1 LSRLPVTAA
10 SLGLLSCHDCGLLSK
25 PAGGHMGGVC
35 PRCGAHLHLRKP
47 DSLTRTWALLI
58 TAAILYIPAN
68 LLPVMEAGSMFGS
81 QKDTILS
88 GVIYLWNSGSAPI
101 ALLIFFAS
109 ILVPLAKL
117 FALAYLLISVQR
129 RSVLMPLQRTQLY
142 RLAEF
147 IGRWS
152 MVDIYVVALLVTL
165 VQFGGLATI
174 HPAPGAIA
182 FGGVVVLT
190 MIAAM
195 SFDPR
200 LIWDP
205 VKDKHD

>member
-1 LSRLPVTAA
+1 MSRPAITAA
-10 SLGLLSCHDCGLLSK
+10 SQGLLSCHDCGLLSK
-25 PAGGHMGGVC
+25 PVEGHMAGVC

-47 DSLTRTWALLI
+47 NSLTRTWALLI

-68 LLPVMEAGSMFGS
+68 LLPVMQAGSMFGS
-81 QKDTILS
+81 QKDTIFS
-88 GVIYLWNSGSAPI
+88 GVVYLWNSGSAPI

-109 ILVPLAKL
+109 IMVPLAKL
-117 FALAYLLISVQR
+117 IALTYLLVSVQR
-129 RSVLMPLQRTQLY
+129 HSLKRPLQRTQIY

-147 IGRWS
+147 VGRWS
-152 MVDIYVVALLVTL
+152 MIDVYVVALLVTL
-165 VQFGGLATI
+165 VQFGGFATI
-174 HPAPGAIA
+174 KPGPGAIA

-205 VKDKHD
+205 IKD

>member
-1 LSRLPVTAA
+1 MNAHPVTAA
-10 SLGLLSCHDCGLLSK
+10 SLGLMSCHDCGLLSK
-25 PAGGHMGGVC
+25 ESDAHHCYC
-35 PRCGAHLHLRKP
+35 PRCGAALHPRKP
-47 DSLTRTWALLI
+47 NSIVRTWALLI
-58 TAAILYIPAN
+58 AAYILYIPAN
-68 LLPVMEAGSMFGS
+68 LLPVMQSGSIFGS
-81 QKDTILS
+81 QKDTIFS

-117 FALAYLLISVQR
+117 FALTYLVVSVQR
-129 RSVLMPLQRTQLY
+129 SSVKWPLQRTKLY

-147 IGRWS
+147 VGRWS
-152 MVDIYVVALLVTL
+152 MIDVYVVALLVTL
-165 VQFGGLATI
+165 VQFGGLAVI
-174 HPAPGAIA
+174 APAPGAIA
-182 FGGVVVLT
+182 FGAVVVIT

-205 VKDKHD
+205 IKGKI

>member
-1 LSRLPVTAA
+1 
-10 SLGLLSCHDCGLLSK
+10 
-25 PAGGHMGGVC
+25 
-35 PRCGAHLHLRKP
+35 
-47 DSLTRTWALLI
+47 LLI

-68 LLPVMEAGSMFGS
+68 LLPVMQAGSMFGS
-81 QKDTILS
+81 QKDTIFS
-88 GVIYLWNSGSAPI
+88 GVVYLWNSGSAPI

-109 ILVPLAKL
+109 IMVPLAKL
-117 FALAYLLISVQR
+117 IALTYLLVSVQR
-129 RSVLMPLQRTQLY
+129 HSLKRPLQRTQIY

-147 IGRWS
+147 VGRWS
-152 MVDIYVVALLVTL
+152 MIDVYVVALLVTL
-165 VQFGGLATI
+165 VQFGGFATI
-174 HPAPGAIA
+174 KPGPGAIA

-205 VKDKHD
+205 IKD

>member
-1 LSRLPVTAA
+1 LNKPAVTAA

-25 PAGGHMGGVC
+25 PVGGHLAGVC
-35 PRCGAHLHLRKP
+35 PRCGAHLHLRKVN
-47 DSLTRTWALLI
+47 SLTRTWALLI

-129 RSVLMPLQRTQLY
+129 RSLLMPLQRTKLY
-142 RLAEF
+142 RMAEF
-147 IGRWS
+147 VGRWS

-174 HPAPGAIA
+174 RPAAGAIA
-182 FGGVVVLT
+182 FGGVVVVT
-190 MIAAM
+190 MLAAM

-205 VKDKHD
+205 VKYKKG

>member
-1 LSRLPVTAA
+1 MSRLPITAA
-10 SLGLLSCHDCGLLSK
+10 SLGLLSCHDCDLLSK
-25 PAGGHMGGVC
+25 PTDGQVAGVC
-35 PRCGAHLHLRKP
+35 PRCGAHMHLRKP
-47 DSLTRTWALLI
+47 NSLTRTWALLI

-68 LLPVMEAGSMFGS
+68 LLPVMQAGSMFGS
-81 QKDTILS
+81 QKDTIFS
-88 GVIYLWNSGSAPI
+88 GVVYLWNSGSAPI

-109 ILVPLAKL
+109 ITVPLAKL
-117 FALAYLLISVQR
+117 IALTYLLISVHRHSQKR
-129 RSVLMPLQRTQLY
+129 PLQRTQIY

-147 IGRWS
+147 VGRWS
-152 MVDIYVVALLVTL
+152 MIDVYVVALLVTL
-165 VQFGGLATI
+165 VQFGGFATI
-174 HPAPGAIA
+174 EPGPGAIA

-205 VKDKHD
+205 IKEKHD